1 MSQVDPMAVDQINDH
16 NDQPT
21 DTPTDTP
28 TDYASPLNPSQ
39 GPATPQTASDVESGA
54 STPMVLNK
62 KQSEESLYET
72 RLKRYRYLLGQTELF
87 AHFLN
92 LKDVKDDAMRTVL
105 KEEEMHKS
113 EEGSRR
119 RRKTEKEE
127 DEEILKD
134 ESGASSEQLTVF
146 TESPSYV
153 TGGTLRDYQVQG
165 LNWMIS
171 LYENGINGILADE
184 MGLGKTLQTISFL
197 GYLKHVR
204 GIAGPHLVVVP
215 KSTLHN
221 WSNEFKKWVPDF
233 NAFVFHGDK
242 EHRAELIKSRIQP
255 LDFEVCITSYE
266 ICLMEKT
273 QLKKIS
279 WEYIIIDEA
288 HRIKNENSMLSQI
301 VRILQ
306 SKHRMLITGTPL
318 QNNLHELWALLN
330 FLLPDVFSS
339 SEVFDEWFEKQG
351 GDQKKIVEQLHKVLR
366 PFLLRRIKS
375 DVEKSLLPKKEIN
388 IYVKMSPMQRQW
400 YQRILEKDI
409 DAINGAVGMSK
420 REGKTRLLNIVM
432 QLRKCCNHPYLFDG
446 AEPGPP
452 YTTDQHIVDNAGK
465 MLVLDKLLTRFK
477 AQGSRVL
484 LFSQMSRVLDILEDY
499 CWWKGY
505 GNVLTSLGVICY
517 CRIDG
522 QTGQEERIDAIDE
535 YNKPDSDK
543 FIFLLTTRAGGLG
556 INLTSADIVI
566 LYDSDWNP
574 QVDLQAMDRAHRIG
588 QTKQVYV
595 FRLVTENAIEEK
607 VLERAAQKLRL
618 DQLVIQQGRM
628 MPQQKAASKDEL
640 LTMIQHGAE
649 KIFKEAETDDDTNY
663 DDIDEILRQGEEKTA
678 ELNKKYSN
686 YNIDDL
692 KNFTSESAYQWNG
705 QDWSN
710 KRKAAGIGL
719 SWLGPAK
726 RERKANYA
734 VDDYYKE
741 ALRISH
747 KTPSTKAPR
756 PKRYAIEDFQ
766 FFPPRLAD
774 LNEKDT
780 LYLRKSLG
788 YKIPPV
794 ADTGDAEEME
804 ALENERAEEQQ
815 KIDEAEPLTEK
826 EEEERKTLYAK
837 GFSNWS
843 KKDFY
848 SFINACAK
856 YGSFLDSLI
865 HCVSYVSRQNLAAIV
880 TEIEGKTLDEVKKY
894 SKVFWSRYKEI
905 ADYDRQISKIE
916 KGENELEKQAEIQ
929 EQLTEKVARHR
940 MPLQQLKIH
949 YTQPTKGKHYTEEE
963 DRFLVVMLEKYGY
976 GTENVYDY
984 IRREIRESPLF
995 RFDWFLK
1002 SRTSQE
1008 IARRCNTLIGLIQKE
1023 NAEIEERYREEKKKK
1038 KGGRSKSSTPV
1049 PSSRS
1054 RRR

>member
-1 MSQVDPMAVDQINDH
+1 MDVDRDNSNDRM
-16 NDQPT
+16 T
-21 DTPTDTP
+21 DTETP
-28 TDYASPLNPSQ
+28 EDVSEFESDNDFNLRKKNAK
-39 GPATPQTASDVESGA
+39 ATSAKSIDEEK
-54 STPMVLNK
+54 LK
-62 KQSEESLYET
+62 YQS

-92 LKDVKDDAMRTVL
+92 LKSEKDAALQTVL
-105 KEEEMHKS
+105 KEKDLS
-113 EEGSRR
+113 SRVEEGYAKSLEVELSSEQPPCRSRR

-134 ESGASSEQLTVF
+134 ESGEGDEQLTVF
-146 TESPSYV
+146 TESPAYV
-153 TGGTLRDYQVQG
+153 TGGKLRDYQIQG

-184 MGLGKTLQTISFL
+184 MGLGKTLQTITFL

-204 GIAGPHLVVVP
+204 GNAGPHLVVVP

-221 WSNEFKKWVPDF
+221 WKNEFSKWIPDF

-242 EHRAELIKSRIQP
+242 ATRAELIKTRIQP
-255 LDFEVCITSYE
+255 LDFEICITSYE
-266 ICLMEKT
+266 TCLMEKA
-273 QLKKIS
+273 QFKKIS
-279 WEYIIIDEA
+279 WQYIIIDEA

-301 VRILQ
+301 VRILE
-306 SKHRMLITGTPL
+306 SRNRMLITGTPL

-351 GDQKKIVEQLHKVLR
+351 ADQKKVVEQLHKVLR

-388 IYVKMSPMQRQW
+388 VYVRMSNMQRKW
-400 YQRILEKDI
+400 YQKILEKDI
-409 DAINGAVGMSK
+409 DAINGAAGLTK
-420 REGKTRLLNIVM
+420 REGKTRLLNVVM

-465 MLVLDKLLTRFK
+465 MAVLDKLLTRLK

-484 LFSQMSRVLDILEDY
+484 LFSQMSRVLDVLEDY

-505 GNVLTSLGVICY
+505 EY

-522 QTGQEERIDAIDE
+522 QTSQEERIDAIDE
-535 YNKPDSDK
+535 YNKPNSDK

-556 INLTSADIVI
+556 INLTTADIVI

-595 FRLVTENAIEEK
+595 FRFVTENAIEEK

-628 MPQQKAASKDEL
+628 PQQGKAASKEEL

-649 KIFKEAETDDDTNY
+649 SIFKDTDANTDFN
-663 DDIDEILRQGEEKTA
+663 DDIDEILRRGEEKTV

-686 YNIDDL
+686 LNIDDL
-692 KNFTSESAYQWNG
+692 KNFSSESAYQWNG
-705 QDWSN
+705 EDWSS
-710 KRKAAGIGL
+710 KRKASGLGL

-741 ALRISH
+741 ALRTSS
-747 KTPSTKAPR
+747 KTASAKAPR
-756 PKRYAIEDFQ
+756 PKKYAIEDFQ
-766 FFPPRLAD
+766 FFPRRLVE

-780 LYLRKSLG
+780 LYLRKTLG
-788 YKIPPV
+788 YKLPAIPEAGTP
-794 ADTGDAEEME
+794 EEQG
-804 ALENERAEEQQ
+804 ALEKERAEEQR
-815 KIDEAEPLTEK
+815 KIEEAMPLTDE
-826 EEEERKTLYAK
+826 EEEERKTLFTM

-843 KKDFY
+843 KKDFGN
-848 SFINACAK
+848 FVNACAK
-856 YGSFLDSLI
+856 YG
-865 HCVSYVSRQNLAAIV
+865 RNNLQAIAS
-880 TEIEGKTLDEVKKY
+880 EIEGKTQEEVERY
-894 SKVFWSRYKEI
+894 TKVFWSRYKELS
-905 ADYDRQISKIE
+905 DYEKQISKIE
-916 KGENELEKQAEIQ
+916 RGESEIEKQADIQ
-929 EQLTEKVARHR
+929 EQLSEKVSRHR
-940 MPLQQLKIH
+940 VPLQQLKIH
-949 YTQPTKGKHYTEEE
+949 YTQPTKGKNYTEEE
-963 DRFLVVMLEKYGY
+963 DRFLLVMLEKYGY
-976 GTENVYDY
+976 GTENVYDH
-984 IRREIRESPLF
+984 IRREIKSSPLF
-995 RFDWFLK
+995 RFDWFMK

-1023 NAEIEERYREEKKKK
+1023 NAEMAERSQEEKKKRGPK
-1038 KGGRSKSSTPV
+1038 PASTLK
-1049 PSSRS
+1049 S